1 MRMPPS
7 PTTATRSGRRGAPRR
22 GRPRSDRAREA
33 ILAAT
38 LGELTEHGFLGLGI
52 EAIAQRAGVAKTT
65 IYRWWPDKIALA
77 LDALRHLPELPE
89 SDTGSLVGDLD
100 LLRRDLLDLL
110 VSTSLG
116 SVLPVLIAE
125 RRCRSEHQGAID
137 DYMRERAMPWT
148 RAVQRAI
155 VRGELPPDVDAE
167 FVALLLAGPLTHSI
181 LFMEEPLDEQAWAD
195 AIAVTLAGIRAQG
208 RYP

>member
-1 MRMPPS
+1 MPPGR
-7 PTTATRSGRRGAPRR
+7 TTAPRTRRRGASGR

-33 ILAAT
+33 ILDAT
-38 LGELTEHGFLGLGI
+38 LGELTDHGFLGLGI

-110 VSTSLG
+110 ASTSLG

-125 RRCRSEHQGAID
+125 RRRRSEHQMAIE
-137 DYMRERAMPWT
+137 DYMRERSMPWA
-148 RAVQRAI
+148 RAVERAI
-155 VRGELPPDVDAE
+155 ARGELPVDIDAE
-167 FVALLLAGPLTHSI
+167 FVGLLLAGPLTHSI
-181 LFMEEPLDEQAWAD
+181 LFMEEPLGEQAWAE
-195 AIAVTLAGIRAQG
+195 AIAITLAGIHAQG
-208 RYP
+208 ERP

>member
-1 MRMPPS
+1 MMPPA
-7 PTTATRSGRRGAPRR
+7 PTTAARTRRREGAGR

-33 ILAAT
+33 ILDAT
-38 LGELTEHGFLGLGI
+38 LGELTDHGFLGLGI

-65 IYRWWPDKIALA
+65 IYRWWPDKVALA

-100 LLRRDLLDLL
+100 LLRRDLLELL
-110 VSTSLG
+110 ASTSLG

-125 RRCRSEHQGAID
+125 RRRRSEHQMAID
-137 DYMRERAMPWT
+137 EYMRERSMPWA
-148 RAVQRAI
+148 RAVERAI
-155 VRGELPPDVDAE
+155 ARAELPAGIDAK

-181 LFMEEPLDEQAWAD
+181 LFTDEPFGERAWAE
-195 AIAVTLAGIRAQG
+195 AIAITLAGIRAQG
-208 RYP
+208 EQP

>member
-1 MRMPPS
+1 MPPG
-7 PTTATRSGRRGAPRR
+7 PTTTTLAAPRGAAGR
-22 GRPRSDRAREA
+22 GRPRSDRARAA
-33 ILAAT
+33 ILDAT

-89 SDTGSLVGDLD
+89 ADTGSLAGDLD
-100 LLRRDLLDLL
+100 LLRRDLLELL
-110 VSTSLG
+110 ASTSLG

-125 RRCRSEHQGAID
+125 RRRRSEHQGAID
-137 DYMRERAMPWT
+137 DYMRERAMPWA
-148 RAVQRAI
+148 RAVRRAMA
-155 VRGELPPDVDAE
+155 RGELPPDVDAG

-181 LFMEEPLDEQAWAD
+181 LFMEAPLDEQAWAA

-208 RYP
+208 DQA